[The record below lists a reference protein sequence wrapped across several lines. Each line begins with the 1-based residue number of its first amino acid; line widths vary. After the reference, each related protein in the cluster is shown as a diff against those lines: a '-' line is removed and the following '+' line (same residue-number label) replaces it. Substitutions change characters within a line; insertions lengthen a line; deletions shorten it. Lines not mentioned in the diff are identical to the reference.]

1 MKQEDRFSITEDI
14 KRSVLRKLIYLTFCV
29 NEKCLILVK
38 FVQIFMLQSVSG
50 WISLFKD
57 SKIDERDEC
66 DWSNGAA

>member
-50 WISLFKD
+50 
-57 SKIDERDEC
+57 
-66 DWSNGAA
+66 